1 VTSIVSVAWS
11 QTAGG
16 VSGQVESCC
25 LGTTSF
31 DDETGAEIGG
41 DTVDTSIMRLMPTTR
56 VLGAKMLQS
65 LELLNNNQ

>member
-1 VTSIVSVAWS
+1 MTSIVSVAWS
-11 QTAGG
+11 LTAGG

-31 DDETGAEIGG
+31 DDETGAEIGD
-41 DTVDTSIMRLMPTTR
+41 DTVDASIMPTMR